1 MEIVLQAEDGSKGG
15 CAMLSVAVATLGCKV
30 NHYES
35 AGIIEKLEADGISV
49 VPFTSPAD
57 VYIVNTCTVTAK
69 TDFQS
74 RQLVRRAHRTNPSA
88 PIIVTGCYAQTAPQ
102 ELAALPGVSMVAGT
116 EMKEKLPGIIRNITN
131 EKQRIDVSD
140 IGLKRTVSDLPVTR
154 FPGQTRAY
162 LKIQDGCNAF
172 CSYCIIPYARGRS
185 RSLPQEDVIRKIQKL
200 TETGYREIILTGI
213 HLGEYGHDLPS
224 PTTLLNLLREIEH
237 HTGLE
242 RLRISS
248 INPTE
253 ISDDMIDHIRNSKI
267 ICRHLHI
274 SLQSGDDSIL
284 KLMRRHYNTDLFRTL
299 VKKLQAA
306 IPEIAI
312 GTDVITG
319 FPGEGEKEFRNTV
332 SFIENLKL
340 AYLHVFPYSQR
351 PGTSACSF
359 PDQVI
364 KSVKKERAA
373 VLREIG
379 NRKRIEFNSRFIG
392 KKLSVLVEGS
402 RDKETGYAKGFS
414 ENYVPVIIS
423 GGDMSLANHI
433 VQVTGDSVIKE
444 KIIGR
449 IEADGRRTD

>member
-1 MEIVLQAEDGSKGG
+1 
-15 CAMLSVAVATLGCKV
+15 MLRVAVATLGCKV

-35 AGIIEKLEADGISV
+35 AGIIEKLETEGIAV
-49 VPFTSPAD
+49 VPFSSLAD

-88 PIIVTGCYAQTAPQ
+88 SIIVTGCYAQTAPQ

-116 EMKEKLPGIIRNITN
+116 EMKEKLPGIIQNITK
-131 EKQRIDVSD
+131 EKQQINVSD
-140 IGLKRTVSDLPVTR
+140 IGLKRTSSDLPVTR

-162 LKIQDGCNAF
+162 LKIQDGCNSF

-185 RSLPQEDVIRKIQKL
+185 RSLPQEDVIRQIQGL
-200 TETGYREIILTGI
+200 TESGHREIILTGI
-213 HLGEYGHDLPS
+213 HLGEYGQDLPS
-224 PTTLLNLLREIEH
+224 PATLLSLLREIEDC
-237 HTGLE
+237 TDLE
-242 RLRISS
+242 RLRVSS

-253 ISDDMIDHIRNSKI
+253 ISDDMIDHIRSSKI

-284 KLMRRHYNTDLFRTL
+284 KLMRRHYTTGRFRDL
-299 VKKLQAA
+299 VEKLQAA

-312 GTDVITG
+312 GIDVITG
-319 FPGEGEKEFRNTV
+319 FPGEGEKEFHNTV
-332 SFIENLKL
+332 NFIEDLRL

-351 PGTSACSF
+351 PGTVAFSF

-364 KSVKKERAA
+364 KSVRKERATI
-373 VLREIG
+373 LRDTG
-379 NRKRIEFNSRFIG
+379 NRKRMEFNSRFTG

-402 RDKETGYAKGFS
+402 RDKETGYVKGFS
-414 ENYVPVIIS
+414 DNYVPVVIPE
-423 GGDMSLANHI
+423 GDMSLANHI
-433 VQVTGDSVIKE
+433 VQVTGDHMIRE
-444 KIIGR
+444 KVIGR
-449 IEADGRRTD
+449 IEEDGRRTD

>member
-1 MEIVLQAEDGSKGG
+1 MFR
-15 CAMLSVAVATLGCKV
+15 VAVATLGCKV

-35 AGIIEKLEADGISV
+35 AGIIEKLEAEGISV
-49 VPFTSPAD
+49 VPFSSPAD

-131 EKQRIDVSD
+131 EKQQIDVSD
-140 IGLKRTVSDLPVTR
+140 IGLKRTLSDLPVTR

-185 RSLPQEDVIRKIQKL
+185 RSLPQKDVIKQIQGL
-200 TETGYREIILTGI
+200 IEAGYREIILTGI
-213 HLGEYGHDLPS
+213 HIGEYGHDLPS
-224 PTTLLNLLREIEH
+224 PVTLLSLLRKIEDC
-237 HTGLE
+237 TSLE

-253 ISDDMIDHIRNSKI
+253 ISDNMIDHIRNSKI

-284 KLMRRHYNTDLFRTL
+284 NSMKRHYSADLFRNL
-299 VKKLQAA
+299 VEKLQAT

-319 FPGEGEKEFRNTV
+319 FPGEGEKEFHNTV
-332 SFIENLKL
+332 SFIENLSL

-351 PGTSACSF
+351 PGTIAFSF
-359 PDQVI
+359 PDQII

-373 VLREIG
+373 VLRDTG
-379 NRKRIEFNSRFIG
+379 NRKRLEFNSGFIG

-402 RDKETGYAKGFS
+402 RDKETGYIKGFS
-414 ENYVPVIIS
+414 DNYVPVIIPE
-423 GGDMSLANHI
+423 GDMSLANHI
-433 VQVTGDSVIKE
+433 VQVTGDHMIKE
-444 KIIGR
+444 KVIGR
-449 IEADGRRTD
+449 IKADG

>member
-1 MEIVLQAEDGSKGG
+1 
-15 CAMLSVAVATLGCKV
+15 MLRVAVATLGCKV

-35 AGIIEKLEADGISV
+35 AGIIEKLEEEGISV

-88 PIIVTGCYAQTAPQ
+88 RIVVTGCYAQTAPQ
-102 ELAALPGVSMVAGT
+102 ELAELPGVSMVAGT
-116 EMKEKLPGIIRNITN
+116 EMKEKLPGIIQNITN
-131 EKQRIDVSD
+131 EKQQIDVSD
-140 IGLKRTVSDLPVTR
+140 IGLKRTFSDLPVTR
-154 FPGQTRAY
+154 FSGQTRAY

-185 RSLPQEDVIRKIQKL
+185 RSLPQNDVIRQIQNL
-200 TETGYREIILTGI
+200 IEAGHREIILTGI
-213 HLGEYGHDLPS
+213 HLGEYGHDLPHTS
-224 PTTLLNLLREIEH
+224 KLLDLLMRIEDY
-237 HTGLE
+237 TNLE

-253 ISDDMIDHIRNSKI
+253 ISNDMIDHIRNSKI
-267 ICRHLHI
+267 ICGHLHI

-284 KLMRRHYNTDLFRTL
+284 KLMRRHYNTGLFRDL
-299 VKKLQAA
+299 VEKLQAA

-332 SFIENLKL
+332 GFIENLGL

-351 PGTSACSF
+351 PGTLAFSF

-364 KSVKKERAA
+364 KSVKKERSA
-373 VLREIG
+373 VLRDIG
-379 NRKRIEFNSRFIG
+379 NRKRIEFNSEFIG

-402 RDKETGYAKGFS
+402 IDKETGYIKGFS
-414 ENYVPVIIS
+414 DNYVPVIIPK
-423 GGDMSLANHI
+423 GDMSLANHV
-433 VQVTGDSVIKE
+433 VQVTADSMLKE
-444 KIIGR
+444 KIVGR
-449 IEADGRRTD
+449 IVTDG

>member
-1 MEIVLQAEDGSKGG
+1 
-15 CAMLSVAVATLGCKV
+15 MLRVAVATLGCKV

-35 AGIIEKLEADGISV
+35 AGIIEKLEAEGISV
-49 VPFTSPAD
+49 VPFNSPAD

-102 ELAALPGVSMVAGT
+102 ELAALPGVSLVAGT
-116 EMKEKLPGIIRNITN
+116 EMKEKLPGIIQSITD

-140 IGLKRTVSDLPVTR
+140 IALKRTSSDLPVTK

-162 LKIQDGCNAF
+162 LKIQDGCNSF

-185 RSLPQEDVIRKIQKL
+185 RSLPQEDVIRQIQSL
-200 TETGYREIILTGI
+200 TEAGHREIILTGI
-213 HLGEYGHDLPS
+213 HLGEYGRDLPS
-224 PTTLLNLLREIEH
+224 PTTLLSLLRETEH
-237 HTGLE
+237 NTGLE
-242 RLRISS
+242 RLRVSS

-253 ISDDMIDHIRNSKI
+253 ISDDMIDYIRNSKI

-284 KLMRRHYNTDLFRTL
+284 KLMKRHYTTDRFRDL
-299 VKKLQAA
+299 VEKLQAE

-312 GTDVITG
+312 GIDVITG
-319 FPGEGEKEFRNTV
+319 FPGEGEKEFLNTAG
-332 SFIENLKL
+332 FIESLRL

-351 PGTSACSF
+351 PGTVAFSF

-364 KSVKKERAA
+364 KSVRKERAGI
-373 VLREIG
+373 LRDIG
-379 NRKRIEFNSRFIG
+379 NRKRMEFNRGFIG

-402 RDKETGYAKGFS
+402 RDKETGYVKGFS
-414 ENYVPVIIS
+414 GNYVPVLIPE
-423 GGDMSLANHI
+423 GDMSLANHI
-433 VQVTGDSVIKE
+433 VQVTGDHMIKE
-444 KIIGR
+444 KVIGR
-449 IEADGRRTD
+449 IEANGRRKD

>member
-1 MEIVLQAEDGSKGG
+1 
-15 CAMLSVAVATLGCKV
+15 MLKVAVATLGCKV

-35 AGIIEKLEADGISV
+35 AGIIEKLEAEGISV

-88 PIIVTGCYAQTAPQ
+88 RIIVTGCYAQTAPQ
-102 ELAALPGVSMVAGT
+102 ELAALPGVSMIAGT
-116 EMKEKLPGIIRNITN
+116 EMKEKLPGIIQNITD
-131 EKQRIDVSD
+131 EKQQIDVSD
-140 IGLKRTVSDLPVTR
+140 IGLKRTFSDLPVTR

-185 RSLPQEDVIRKIQKL
+185 RSLPQEDVIRQVQRL
-200 TETGYREIILTGI
+200 TEAGYREIILTGI
-213 HLGEYGHDLPS
+213 HLGEYGKDLPS
-224 PTTLLNLLREIEH
+224 PANLLSLLRKIEDC
-237 HTGLE
+237 TSLE

-253 ISDDMIDHIRNSKI
+253 ISDDMIDHIKNSKI

-274 SLQSGDDSIL
+274 SLQSGDDTIL
-284 KLMRRHYNTDLFRTL
+284 KLMKRHYNTGRFRDL
-299 VKKLQAA
+299 VEKLQAA

-332 SFIENLKL
+332 SFIESLRL

-351 PGTSACSF
+351 PGTAASSF

-364 KSVKKERAA
+364 KSVRKERAT
-373 VLREIG
+373 VLRDTG
-379 NRKRIEFNSRFIG
+379 NRKKIEFNNGFIG
-392 KKLSVLVEGS
+392 KNLSVLVEGS
-402 RDKETGYAKGFS
+402 RDKETGYIKGFS
-414 ENYVPVIIS
+414 DNYVPVIIP

-433 VQVTGDSVIKE
+433 VQVTGDHMIKE
-444 KIIGR
+444 KVVGR

>member
-1 MEIVLQAEDGSKGG
+1 
-15 CAMLSVAVATLGCKV
+15 MLRVAVATLGCKV

-35 AGIIEKLEADGISV
+35 AGIIEKLEAGGISV
-49 VPFTSPAD
+49 VPFSSPAD

-88 PIIVTGCYAQTAPQ
+88 SIIVTGCYAQTAPQ

-116 EMKEKLPGIIRNITN
+116 EMKEKLPEIIQNITN
-131 EKQRIDVSD
+131 EKQQIDVSD
-140 IGLKRTVSDLPVTR
+140 IGLKRTFSDLPVTR

-172 CSYCIIPYARGRS
+172 CSYCIIPYAKGRS
-185 RSLPQEDVIRKIQKL
+185 RSLPQKDVIRQIQNL
-200 TETGYREIILTGI
+200 TEAGHKEIILTGI
-213 HLGEYGHDLPS
+213 HLGEYGHDLPFPS
-224 PTTLLNLLREIEH
+224 NLLNLLIKIEDY
-237 HTGLE
+237 TKLE

-253 ISDDMIDHIRNSKI
+253 ISDDMIDHIRSSKI

-284 KLMRRHYNTDLFRTL
+284 KLMRRHYNTGLFRDL
-299 VKKLQAA
+299 VEKLQAA

-312 GTDVITG
+312 GTDVIAG
-319 FPGEGEKEFRNTV
+319 FPGEGEKEFGNTV
-332 SFIENLKL
+332 GFIENLGL

-351 PGTSACSF
+351 PGTSASSF

-364 KSVKKERAA
+364 KSVKKERATI
-373 VLREIG
+373 LRDAG
-379 NRKRIEFNSRFIG
+379 NRKRIEFNSGFIG
-392 KKLSVLVEGS
+392 KRLSVLVEES
-402 RDKETGYAKGFS
+402 RDKETGYVKGFS
-414 ENYVPVIIS
+414 GNYVPVLIPGS
-423 GGDMSLANHI
+423 DMSLANHI
-433 VQVTGDSVIKE
+433 VQVTGDHMIEE
-444 KIIGR
+444 KVIGR